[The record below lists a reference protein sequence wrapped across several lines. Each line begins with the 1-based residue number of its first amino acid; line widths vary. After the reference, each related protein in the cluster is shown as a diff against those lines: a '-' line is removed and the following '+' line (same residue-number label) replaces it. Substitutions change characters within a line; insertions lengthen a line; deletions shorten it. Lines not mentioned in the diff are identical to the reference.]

1 MFLFIYHYSMKNSSY
16 KILLVEDD
24 ATLGYLLSE
33 YLGMK
38 NFEIT
43 WAKNS
48 KEALEALEILSHD
61 LAILD
66 VMLPDMDGFTLA
78 ERLQF
83 TNPELPFIFLS
94 ARSLKTDV
102 LKGFSLGA
110 VDYLKKP
117 IDEEELVA
125 RINALLARIM
135 KSEVPEPETEK
146 HKIGLF
152 EFNSKIHEL
161 QFENETISL
170 TVRENELLAFLNKN
184 RNNLCSHKDILI
196 HLWGKNDYFNRKSLN
211 VFISHLRK
219 YLSRD
224 PSVKIENLH
233 KRGFILKVMEN

>member
-1 MFLFIYHYSMKNSSY
+1 MFLSIYHYSMKKSNY

-48 KEALEALEILSHD
+48 KEALDALEKLSHD

-78 ERLQF
+78 EKIQF
-83 TNPELPFIFLS
+83 TNPDLPFIFLS

-135 KSEVPEPETEK
+135 KPKMQELETGK
-146 HKIGLF
+146 HKIGGF
-152 EFNSKIHEL
+152 DFNSKIHEL
-161 QFENETISL
+161 KFENEVIQL
-170 TVRENELLAFLNKN
+170 TVRENELLVFLNKN

-233 KRGFILKVMEN
+233 KRGFILKVEDS